1 MTTQILTFDS
11 LLVYH
16 CAPTLSGI
24 KAASLISC
32 TGVKA
37 EQAPKL
43 VRRYNRQAAHK
54 GIRFRILGN
63 WPGRCLVLVYRPEM
77 LAAALS
83 QPSAQRLLAKA
94 GYPAGA
100 ELQQMLDHL
109 SSRIGKSGDFPHE
122 IGLFLDYPPE
132 DVEGFIQ
139 NKGQNFKFCG
149 YWKVYSNEQQAAAL
163 FDQYTQCREVLT
175 NRFRAKGSILQLI
188 AAA

>member
-1 MTTQILTFDS
+1 MITTTPTFDS

-24 KAASLISC
+24 KAASLMSC
-32 TGVKA
+32 TGVRA

-43 VRRYNRQAAHK
+43 VSLYNRQAAHR

-63 WPGRCLVLVYRPEM
+63 WPGRCLVLVYRPEL

-83 QPSAQRLLAKA
+83 QPGAQKLLAEA
-94 GYPAGA
+94 GYPTGA
-100 ELQQMLDHL
+100 DLAQLLAHL
-109 SSRIGKSGDFPHE
+109 SKRIGQGGIFPHE

-139 NKGQNFKFCG
+139 NRGQNFKFCG
-149 YWKVYSNEQQAAAL
+149 YWKVYSNEQQAHAL
-163 FDQYTQCREVLT
+163 FDQYTQCREALT
-175 NRFRAKGSILQLI
+175 NRFKAKGSILQLI